1 MEIIVDDAVI
11 DMIKKEG
18 RDYRICTACMGPALV
33 PTSVKPPKDSD
44 IKIEIGDNALYI
56 SRVQA
61 MYIDHVTMDMIYDE
75 EEIDSCPAFYNR
87 PRPATA
93 SR

>member
-44 IKIEIGDNALYI
+44 IKIEIGASAPDALITKIIGALRNA
-56 SRVQA
+56 
-61 MYIDHVTMDMIYDE
+61 
-75 EEIDSCPAFYNR
+75 
-87 PRPATA
+87 
-93 SR
+93 